1 MHGRGAD
8 MKDRQPTRD
17 SVAGSVGSVRVPGV
31 GKRSLTDGMAGPA
44 DADRETSKARPN
56 RTDDGSAAEGLRRGL
71 PPAIPGGFGETF
83 DLDSSSDG
91 GVAAVA
97 EERTTGRALPGP
109 VRGELEAALG
119 ADLSAVRVHDDD
131 RASELAQLY
140 DALAVAQGQDLYFS
154 AGSYDPSSA
163 AGRHLLAHEVA
174 HAVQAHG
181 KPATA
186 ARSRT
191 TTPTDGAELEA
202 ETFASSF
209 AQHGAE
215 ARTVLRERLD
225 AGAVARVGIEGIV
238 SEPPRPEAGAGE
250 PKGATAAD
258 WVGRFAETLVPLVAA
273 HLRGAAYPTG
283 HARLRWI
290 AEGIAGEVWQTIASA
305 DDLYAALARVL
316 APIDVAAV
324 VDGHRTLGERARSDG
339 RRVGPL
345 EWTPGVALAVASEID
360 RSAMASL
367 GRVGPRVVAS
377 LDALAVSTGNDDTSG
392 PRPTSLLTAGN
403 VISSHPMDA
412 VIVRALSRPDV
423 AEVLPAVAGA
433 SAAPP
438 VRALRRVEYVWHDDA
453 QLWNWIR
460 VVEPVDATVEEVATT
475 ALGSPEEAFRVHGA
489 APFFALPPEE
499 ASRRAP
505 ARAQA
510 GLAAAA
516 ADAAG
521 PFAGVA
527 AMVAVA
533 QGAKDDRLAAGQGG
547 EAAGLVQ
554 AHRAVGPGT
563 GAPEGVHADSDP
575 AALGAHC
582 QVQLAVLVE
591 RYAELGVGALVAP
604 AITRL
609 VGRNLRLSGLP
620 TEERARFGTLFAAQ
634 SAVLGEVTE
643 RLDGVLRQV
652 DDQRRAL
659 QRDADASLV
668 RARVAAELDGRSAPP
683 AAPVDLSI
691 DPALG
696 AVARELAGAAAVSD
710 MPDLARQRLAA
721 ADARQEALAFENL
734 EAMLSDARQRLAT
747 AQPELAAHGPNDAP
761 ARMSPA
767 DVAAEV
773 GARQD
778 GLSREVLDARRS
790 QAAGSTDGDE
800 MRRLHERVRAAQVE
814 ARLVSHVAQ
823 LGAMAQRLEE
833 KKGVRQ
839 TVALNESDL
848 AAASRR
854 LQRLRNDMHGVLSRW
869 RAANASLD
877 ATTAARASTPDDGQ
891 AARNSVAGLESELRG
906 LGDAEA
912 RQALQ
917 VAVDELS
924 DAMWVELGFDIA
936 AMIGVGLVSGQIV
949 GAAGAALRGWRLGRA
964 GLAAMELSK
973 EAQVAGRVAGLV
985 AEAGL
990 NAAGHT
996 ALQGGGGAEAFAD
1009 NLLGD
1014 AATLAVLGPL
1024 QRAFAV
1030 WGAADA
1036 AAIGLWSKVNR
1047 GGKLA
1052 LRAGVEISAMTI
1064 TGAASGYVA
1073 HRLAAGGP
1081 VDEQTTLDWAVQGA
1095 SIAIGKLLHSRLK
1108 DFNEQ
1113 LDGFATE
1120 VGYDAGHLRRRSV
1133 VALAKA
1139 EKLQQTGRPD
1149 DALALLAED
1158 ARLRSDELREL
1169 EALAAS
1175 RDAADGARPSQALLE
1190 HRIDTLRAD
1199 GKSAVAAFPELPLR
1213 LAGLKPIAAGV
1224 LTGDAARI
1232 DDALAQARELG
1243 VDVEVL
1249 GYDKDAGRWKLRLD
1263 QQRVELIERRAISL
1277 VGDDA
1282 DAARVTSWVTPVA
1295 GTLDVVVHGGEDDF
1309 QVRRNGEKLRVDH
1322 RGLATYIRKSGHR
1335 FHRVRLLSCRTGKH
1349 ATGVAQ
1355 HLANALGVPVS
1366 APSDDL
1372 HVRDNGEMVIG
1383 PTDTQ
1388 NTGKWEEFLPAPS
1401 DVRMRWLNDEPTPER
1416 AIDRHRRAR
1425 RAHEATN
1432 GDDRHGPAS
1441 VEPDVVELGGG
1452 PEPLPEPAARPGLSD
1467 DLTAHLAQG
1476 DARAAQVRRRV
1487 DGPAGE
1493 ALAQVEQWSV
1503 RADVQVE
1510 ADLRVMDPLFGSQ
1523 ARNAFKSAAA
1533 RLAHGGQS
1541 EADALVAAEQRA
1553 RFEAASDLH
1562 DAQMSEMLR
1571 VLQDPAMPASAKR
1584 AELLDRIDRLEE
1596 AVVVARIDAAAIDF
1610 DGARAAVRAL
1620 ERDSPSGQLVLDGSG
1635 NLLQGGAPAGSFR
1648 DLMTRVTEA
1657 NQVYRDEGVPR
1668 EFVIGVTSPVRP
1680 DAPRKVVVLS
1690 RARAVVAAG
1699 EPLPPKLP
1707 PLHSSVDPASDGLVV
1722 DIGVGESSYA
1732 LDMLPAG
1739 DHRALVVG
1747 TEYGPSYLDAAMTRR
1762 DLTWEHTA
1770 PRIEADSAIVIGDA
1784 LQTLPLLFGPLS
1796 VNRLFINNI
1805 NAGYEG
1811 ATSAEYS
1818 TLATGLRTVMRR
1830 GGQVEVQWDMTPE
1843 YPDRPNAQ
1851 AGDRQHIDGPTL
1863 EAALQATANVHPRG
1877 FTVRAEDPIADYPYS
1892 VEATRRRGGA
1902 EKDPPKSPVP
1912 GQRWIIV
1919 FE

>member
-1 MHGRGAD
+1 MRGRGAD
-8 MKDRQPTRD
+8 MKDRQPSRD
-17 SVAGSVGSVRVPGV
+17 SVAGSVGSVRVLGP

-44 DADRETSKARPN
+44 DAERGTPMARPT
-56 RTDDGSAAEGLRRGL
+56 RTDDGSAAEGLHRRL
-71 PPAIPGGFGETF
+71 PPATPGGFGEAF
-83 DLDSSSDG
+83 DLDSSSELEFDAAAAEDG
-91 GVAAVA
+91 TV
-97 EERTTGRALPGP
+97 GRALPGP

-131 RASELAQLY
+131 RASERAQHH

-174 HAVQAHG
+174 HTVQAHG

-209 AQHGAE
+209 ALHGAE

-238 SEPPRPEAGAGE
+238 SEPPRPEAGIVE

-258 WVGRFAETLVPLVAA
+258 WVGRFAEILVPLVAA

-290 AEGIAGEVWQTIASA
+290 AEGFPGAIWQTIAST

-345 EWTPGVALAVASEID
+345 EWTPVVALAVASEID

-392 PRPTSLLTAGN
+392 PRPTSLLTACN

-412 VIVRALSRPDV
+412 VIVGALGGPDV
-423 AEVLPAVAGA
+423 AEVLPAGAGA
-433 SAAPP
+433 GPAPP

-460 VVEPVDATVEEVATT
+460 VVEPVDATVEEVAATT
-475 ALGSPEEAFRVHGA
+475 LGSPEEAFRLHGA
-489 APFFALPPEE
+489 APFFALPPEV

-516 ADAAG
+516 ADAG
-521 PFAGVA
+521 SPFAGVA
-527 AMVAVA
+527 AMMTAA
-533 QGAKDDRLAAGQGG
+533 QGAKDDGLASGPGG
-547 EAAGLVQ
+547 EAAGLAQ
-554 AHRAVGPGT
+554 ANRAIGPVT
-563 GAPEGVHADSDP
+563 GAPDGSRADSDP

-609 VGRNLRLSGLP
+609 VGRNLRLSDLP
-620 TEERARFGTLFAAQ
+620 AQERARFGTLFAAQ
-634 SAVLGEVTE
+634 SAVLGEVTD
-643 RLDGVLRQV
+643 RLDRVLRQV
-652 DDQRRAL
+652 EDQRRAL

-668 RARVAAELDGRSAPP
+668 RARVAAELDGRPTPP
-683 AAPVDLSI
+683 APQVDLSV

-696 AVARELAGAAAVSD
+696 ALARELAGAAAVSD
-710 MPDLARQRLAA
+710 MPDLARQRLAD

-761 ARMSPA
+761 ARMSPV

-778 GLSREVLDARRS
+778 ELSREVLDARRS
-790 QAAGSTDGDE
+790 QAAGSTDGVE

-839 TVALNESDL
+839 TVALNEGDL
-848 AAASRR
+848 ATASRR
-854 LQRLRNDMHGVLSRW
+854 LQRLRNDMRGVLGRW
-869 RAANASLD
+869 RAANAALD
-877 ATTAARASTPDDGQ
+877 ATTAARASAPDDGQ

-912 RQALQ
+912 QQALQ

-973 EAQVAGRVAGLV
+973 EAQVAGRAAGLV

-990 NAAGHT
+990 NAAGQT
-996 ALQGGGGAEAFAD
+996 ALQGSGGAEAFAD

-1081 VDEQTTLDWAVQGA
+1081 VDEQTALDWAVQGA

-1108 DFNEQ
+1108 DFNQQ
-1113 LDGFATE
+1113 LDGFAME
-1120 VGYDAGHLRRRSV
+1120 IGYDAGHLRRRSA
-1133 VALAKA
+1133 VALVKA
-1139 EKLQQTGRPD
+1139 EKLQHTGRPD

-1158 ARLRSDELREL
+1158 ARLRSDELRDL

-1175 RDAADGARPSQALLE
+1175 RDAADGARPPQGLLE
-1190 HRIDTLRAD
+1190 HRIETLRAD
-1199 GKSAVAAFPELPLR
+1199 TKSAVAAFPELPLR
-1213 LAGLKPIAAGV
+1213 LAGLKPMAAGV

-1263 QQRVELIERRAISL
+1263 QQRVEVIERRAISL

-1322 RGLATYIRKSGHR
+1322 RGLATYIRKSGLR
-1335 FHRVRLLSCRTGKH
+1335 FQRVRLLSCRTGKH

-1372 HVRDNGEMVIG
+1372 HVRHNGEMVIG

-1401 DVRMRWLNDEPTPER
+1401 DVRMRWVNDEVKAER

-1425 RAHEATN
+1425 GEREG
-1432 GDDRHGPAS
+1432 GDDLGRDSERDGR
-1441 VEPDVVELGGG
+1441 DVAQAEDVGGL
-1452 PEPLPEPAARPGLSD
+1452 LP
-1467 DLTAHLAQG
+1467 G
-1476 DARAAQVRRRV
+1476 DADDVGMAKPSPRSDLQAWVRAGDMRAAEIEERV
-1487 DGPAGE
+1487 GGKDGQD
-1493 ALAQVEQWSV
+1493 LAQVEALAV
-1503 RADVQVE
+1503 RSDVVME
-1510 ADLRVMDPLFGSQ
+1510 AGLRVLDPLFGDST
-1523 ARNAFKSAAA
+1523 
-1533 RLAHGGQS
+1533 S
-1541 EADALVAAEQRA
+1541 EAL
-1553 RFEAASDLH
+1553 
-1562 DAQMSEMLR
+1562 
-1571 VLQDPAMPASAKR
+1571 KR
-1584 AELLDRIDRLEE
+1584 AGATRSDEQAGPDRAQLLAVYALRQRTMREMVELIQHRTLDGSARSDGLLRRIDRLEA
-1596 AVVVARIDAAAIDF
+1596 AVLTARIDAAPFEF
-1610 DGARAAVRAL
+1610 DRARAAVRAF
-1620 ERDSPSGQLVLDGSG
+1620 ERDAPRDQLMLDGAG
-1635 NLLQGGAPAGSFR
+1635 NLTQAGEPRGSFVA
-1648 DLMTRVTEA
+1648 LMRKVADA
-1657 NQVYRDEGVPR
+1657 NQAYRAGGIAR
-1668 EFVIGVTSPVRP
+1668 EFVLGVTTPPRP
-1680 DAPRKVVVLS
+1680 DAPRQVLVLS
-1690 RARAVVAAG
+1690 RTPATPVQSAD
-1699 EPLPPKLP
+1699 LPAKLP
-1707 PLHSSVDPASDGLVV
+1707 ALDPAVDPNGDGLVV

-1732 LDMLPAG
+1732 LDMLPADDRRG
-1739 DHRALVVG
+1739 LVVG
-1747 TEYGPSYLDAAMTRR
+1747 TEFGPKYLDAAMTRR
-1762 DLTWEHTA
+1762 DLTWERTA
-1770 PRIEADSAIVIGDA
+1770 PRVEADSVIVIGDA
-1784 LQTLPLLFGPLS
+1784 LQTLPLLFGARS
-1796 VNRLFINNI
+1796 VNRMFINNV

-1811 ATSAEYS
+1811 AGSSAYQN
-1818 TLATGLRTVMRR
+1818 LARGLLSVMRA
-1830 GGQVEVQWDMTPE
+1830 GGQVEVQWDTTPE
-1843 YPDRPNAQ
+1843 YPGQPGA
-1851 AGDRQHIDGPTL
+1851 APGDRGHIDGPTL
-1863 EAALQATANVHPRG
+1863 HAALLATSDAKPRAVS
-1877 FTVRAEDPIADYPYS
+1877 VRVEPAVADYSYS
-1892 VEATRRRGGA
+1892 VEASRRRSGA
-1902 EKDPPKSPVP
+1902 EKSLPESPNP
-1912 GQRWIIV
+1912 ESRWVIV